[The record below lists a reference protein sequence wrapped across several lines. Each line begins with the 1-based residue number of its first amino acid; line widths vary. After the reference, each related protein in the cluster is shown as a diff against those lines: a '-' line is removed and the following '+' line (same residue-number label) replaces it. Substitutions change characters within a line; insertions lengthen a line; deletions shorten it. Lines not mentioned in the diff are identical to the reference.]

1 MKRVVHR
8 PELCADGFDE
18 ASEAICRLRRI
29 EEALK
34 QSNAHEP
41 RKGGTSGRNWWTR
54 GLDSLLAAT
63 RRYAPPLHW
72 LWVVVVALGFF
83 IYAHLAA
90 ATVRLTVAGDRRWP
104 DVPSPCVLAMWHGC
118 ANSWLVVVARHKP
131 RSPMAIM
138 IARDPRGDCLA
149 LFCLLLG
156 LRVVRGES
164 GESGWEAL
172 AELAREMARGVC
184 AVITADGGGAAR
196 VAKVGAVA
204 FASATGAPLAPV
216 GADCRPA
223 IYERHKWDR
232 VRTPL
237 PFGHVAIAL
246 GQPRDYPALADL
258 ASIEAARRGLQD
270 ALNEVAATARRA
282 TGMKA
287 ND

>member
-1 MKRVVHR
+1 MKSVIHR
-8 PELCADGFDE
+8 PGLYTGGFDE
-18 ASEAICRLRRI
+18 AAEAIYRLRRI

-34 QSNAHEP
+34 HSNVSEP
-41 RKGGTSGRNWWTR
+41 RRGGTSDRNWWAR
-54 GLDSLLAAT
+54 GLDALLAAT

-83 IYAHLAA
+83 IYARLAA
-90 ATVRLTVAGDRRWP
+90 LTTRLMVAGERRWP

-118 ANSWLVVVARHKP
+118 ANSWLVVVARRKP

-149 LFCLLLG
+149 LFCRLLG

-172 AELAREMARGVC
+172 AKLAQEMARGVC
-184 AVITADGGGAAR
+184 AVITADGGGPAR

-204 FASATGAPLAPV
+204 LAAATGAPLLPV

-246 GQPRDYPALADL
+246 GQLRDYAVLDDL
-258 ASIEAARRGLQD
+258 AQIEEARRRLQD
-270 ALNEVAATARRA
+270 ALNKGAATAQRA
-282 TGMKA
+282 IGNGG